1 MAETGRNV
9 ILEFQTIGNSV
20 KVTAIDPV
28 TLVEVS
34 VVGSASA
41 GEQALGRVAVQ
52 KLEYV
57 LAKRRGGNK

>member
-1 MAETGRNV
+1 MAESGRNV

-41 GEQALGRVAVQ
+41 GEQALGRVAVR

-57 LAKRRGGNK
+57 LAKRRGAT

>member
-1 MAETGRNV
+1 MAETGQNV

-41 GEQALGRVAVQ
+41 GERALGRLAVR
-52 KLEYV
+52 KLEYM
-57 LAKRRGGNK
+57 LAKRRGAT